1 MEKSQDPGF
10 IKISRNILDWE
21 WYSDPCTKSVFLH
34 CILKANWKDK
44 TWKGVKIKRGQF
56 VTSLASLADETGL
69 SMKNV
74 RTALDHL
81 KSTNELAIESS
92 PKGRIIT
99 VKNYAKYQDVANKPA
114 NKRQTGGKASA
125 NDWQTGGKQV
135 ATTKKDKK
143 DTTYL
148 KEEREEGGC
157 AAIAPP
163 GHEGQGQEDEKPR
176 VPVPG
181 SGMDENGFRVYEV

>member
-99 VKNYAKYQDVANKPA
+99 VKNYAKYQDVANKTA
-114 NKRQTGGKASA
+114 NKWQSIGKRLA
-125 NDWQTGGKQV
+125 NRWQTGGN
-135 ATTKKDKK
+135 
-143 DTTYL
+143 Y
-148 KEEREEGGC
+148 
-157 AAIAPP
+157 
-163 GHEGQGQEDEKPR
+163 
-176 VPVPG
+176 
-181 SGMDENGFRVYEV
+181 

>member
-69 SMKNV
+69 SLKNV

-148 KEEREEGGC
+148 REEREEGGF

-163 GHEGQGQEDEKPR
+163 GQEGKGPLGYLDEYYRKR
-176 VPVPG
+176 DG
-181 SGMDENGFRVYEV
+181 G

>member
-69 SMKNV
+69 SLKNV
-74 RTALDHL
+74 RTALEHL

-148 KEEREEGGC
+148 REEREEGDC

-163 GHEGQGQEDEKPR
+163 GHEGQGPLGYLDEYYRKR
-176 VPVPG
+176 DG
-181 SGMDENGFRVYEV
+181 G

>member
-1 MEKSQDPGF
+1 MVKVQDPGF
-10 IKISRNILDWE
+10 IKISRNILEWE
-21 WYSDPCTKSVFLH
+21 WYSDPCTKSVFIH

-56 VTSLASLADETGL
+56 VTSLAVLAEETGL
-69 SMKNV
+69 SVKNV

-81 KSTNELAIESS
+81 KATNELAIEAS

-114 NKRQTGGKASA
+114 NDRQTGGKQA
-125 NDWQTGGKQV
+125 
-135 ATTKKDKK
+135 ATTKKEKK

-148 KEEREEGGC
+148 REEREEGG
-157 AAIAPP
+157 AAAGAPL
-163 GHEGQGQEDEKPR
+163 GREGQG
-176 VPVPG
+176 PG
-181 SGMDENGFRVYEV
+181 AGVDENGFRVYEV